1 MFSKVMVANRGEIAL
16 RILRCLREM
25 GIRSVAVASETD
37 RYAPHALAAD
47 ELRFITSYLNHEAV
61 IDAALEA
68 KAEAIHPGYGFLSEN
83 ASFAQACERAGL
95 TFVGP
100 PPDAIRLMG
109 SKIESR
115 EAARKAGVP
124 VVPGFDQMGKSSGSL
139 LKEAQQLGWPLLL
152 KASAGGGGKGMR
164 LVRTEEEF
172 AGAFVVAR
180 GEAEAAFGDGTLY
193 LERWLER
200 PRHIEIQVFG
210 DARGNVFHLGERE
223 CSVQRRHQKIL
234 EECPSVAVSPA
245 LRARMGDAAVRL
257 AKAVEYRNAGTVE
270 FLLSAEGEFYFLEM
284 NTRLQVEHAVTEMVY
299 GIDLVKAQILTAAGE
314 PLPFDPKTT
323 TPRGH
328 AIEARIYAE
337 DPAQSFLPQIGH
349 VLLLRHPERPNVRVD
364 SGLREGMEVSVHYD
378 PLLAKVVAWGEDR
391 ATATR
396 RLREALADFVLLGV
410 ENNVD
415 FLQDALL
422 VPAWTSGD
430 LHNGFVEEH
439 LSGWKGLGEPPAEA
453 AALAGKALFATP
465 SAAASGGTNSTGVSP
480 WSALGDWTPL
490 GDA

>member
-25 GIRSVAVASETD
+25 GIPSVAVASEID
-37 RYAPHALAAD
+37 RFAPHALAAD
-47 ELRFITSYLNHEAV
+47 ELRVIPSYLNHEAV
-61 IDAALEA
+61 IHAALEA
-68 KAEAIHPGYGFLSEN
+68 GAQAIHPGYGFLSEN
-83 ASFAQACERAGL
+83 AAFAGACERAGL

-100 PPDAIRLMG
+100 PPEAIRLMG

-115 EAARKAGVP
+115 EAARKTGVP
-124 VVPGFDQMGKSSGSL
+124 VVPGFEKVGITSGSL
-139 LKEAQQLGWPLLL
+139 LEEAKRLGWPLLL

-164 LVRTEEEF
+164 LVRSEEEF
-172 AGAFVVAR
+172 ANALVVAR

-200 PRHIEIQVFG
+200 PRHIEVQVFG
-210 DARGNVFHLGERE
+210 DAQGQVFHLGERE

-234 EECPSVAVSPA
+234 EECPSAAVSSA
-245 LRARMGDAAVRL
+245 LRAKMGDAAVRL
-257 AKAVEYRNAGTVE
+257 AKAVQYRNAGTVE
-270 FLLSAEGEFYFLEM
+270 FLLSANGDFYFLEM

-299 GIDLVKAQILTAAGE
+299 GVDLVKAQILTAAGE
-314 PLPFDPKTT
+314 PLPFDPKAM

-337 DPAQSFLPQIGH
+337 DPAQGFLPQIGR
-349 VLLLRHPERPNVRVD
+349 VLKLRHPERPNVRVD

-378 PLLAKVVAWGEDR
+378 PLLAKVVAWAEDR
-391 ATATR
+391 GSATR
-396 RLREALADFVLLGV
+396 RLQEALADFVLLGV
-410 ENNVD
+410 GNNID
-415 FLQDALL
+415 FLQDALSL
-422 VPAWTSGD
+422 PAWNSGD

-439 LSGWKGLGEPPAEA
+439 LSGWKGVGEPPAEA
-453 AALAGKALFATP
+453 AALAGRAIFATQ
-465 SAAASGGTNSTGVSP
+465 SAAATGGSAAVETSP

-490 GDA
+490 GGA